1 MAKTFEYDLF
11 KNNLSKIKEKQTN
24 EIKKE
29 STILTTALF
38 IKADCS
44 NVEIDNITNKHLD
57 FMEEEFLNAL
67 DFALGDKEI
76 DDIKDNII
84 INSNFKENLERYLKS
99 INSLRTENPIDL
111 F

>member
-29 STILTTALF
+29 
-38 IKADCS
+38 
-44 NVEIDNITNKHLD
+44 
-57 FMEEEFLNAL
+57 
-67 DFALGDKEI
+67 DKEI